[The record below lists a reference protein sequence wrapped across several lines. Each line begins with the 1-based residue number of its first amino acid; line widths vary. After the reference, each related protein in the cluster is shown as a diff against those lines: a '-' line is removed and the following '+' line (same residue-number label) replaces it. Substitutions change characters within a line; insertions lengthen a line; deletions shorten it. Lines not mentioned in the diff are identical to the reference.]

1 MISHRIT
8 VFNEPPPKVWVA
20 PVYLGETKA
29 SLFDGQ
35 LSYDAWLLKCGFKV
49 GDFVTLVPP
58 NTQLGGL
65 QAVHQITK
73 IEPEFSKLSWSS
85 HAREWKPFY
94 LVGCS
99 LYDKPG
105 VSPWIRWDTS
115 SGYRH
120 LTEQEK
126 NALIAPVYDKLQDYC
141 TKHG

>member
-1 MISHRIT
+1 MISHQIT
-8 VFNEPPPKVWVA
+8 VFNEPPPKVWVP
-20 PVYLGETKA
+20 PVYLGETKTP
-29 SLFDGQ
+29 LFEGQ
-35 LSYDAWLLKCGFKV
+35 LSYEAWLIKCGFKV

-65 QAVHQITK
+65 QAVHCITK
-73 IEPEFSKLSWSS
+73 IEPEYAKLSWSS

-94 LVGCS
+94 LVGCN
-99 LYDKPG
+99 LYDKPS
-105 VSPWIRWDTS
+105 VSPWTRWDTS

-120 LTEQEK
+120 LTPQEQ